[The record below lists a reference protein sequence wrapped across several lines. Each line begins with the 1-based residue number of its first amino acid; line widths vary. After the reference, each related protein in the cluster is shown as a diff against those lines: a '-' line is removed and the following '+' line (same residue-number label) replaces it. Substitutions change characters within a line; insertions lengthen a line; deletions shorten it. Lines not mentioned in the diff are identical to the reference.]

1 MATDREELDVNIPS
15 AATAIVAEFDD
26 RDDADKAVEALT
38 KKGFGTDQISLVAR
52 GAGEYEGVFKP
63 GVLMLTVHAGGK
75 DTEVMELLRKLGAR
89 DVRHGIVSATGGVLE
104 ESEAAREETTS
115 S

>member
-15 AATAIVAEFDD
+15 AATAVVAEFKD
-26 RDDADKAVEALT
+26 RDDADKAVDALT

-52 GAGEYEGVFKP
+52 GAGEYDGVFTP

-75 DTEVMELLRKLGAR
+75 DADVMELLRKVGAHE
-89 DVRHGIVSATGGVLE
+89 VRHGIISATGEVLE
-104 ESEAAREETTS
+104 ESEAKEPTGA
-115 S
+115 